1 MLEMA
6 HIKASTILSQIPEAE
21 YVLDSPKLV
30 DRIKISAMYSRVMH
44 NQLVYHDYDYFIFSK
59 IKFWIAKINILHSQF
74 LAYE

>member
-30 DRIKISAMYSRVMH
+30 DRIKISAMYSRVMY
-44 NQLVYHDYDYFIFSK
+44 NQLVYHDYFVFSK
-59 IKFWIAKINILHSQF
+59 IKFCIAKISILHSQF
-74 LAYE
+74 FAYE